1 MTAIKLIKFLEALPE
16 NTVCLTS
23 SGPVV
28 AMNYTPAAPAGAG
41 SQIKFPATCELQTED
56 DL

>member
-1 MTAIKLIKFLEALPE
+1 MTAIKLIAFLKGLPE
-16 NTVCLTS
+16 NTICLTS

-28 AMNYTPAAPAGAG
+28 AVDYTPAAPAGAG
-41 SQIKFPATCELQTED
+41 SQIKFPATIELKTED